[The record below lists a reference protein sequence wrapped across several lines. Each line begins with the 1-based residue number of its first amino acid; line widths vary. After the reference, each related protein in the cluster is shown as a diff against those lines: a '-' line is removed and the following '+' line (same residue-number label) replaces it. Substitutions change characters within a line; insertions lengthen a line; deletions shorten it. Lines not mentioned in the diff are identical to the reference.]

1 MLTHTHMLSHAHT
14 HIHSLARSAPLSS
27 NQFDDELAVVRLNT
41 LECIERV
48 TKQRDGGEA
57 IISLGLISTLV
68 KQAES
73 EPEVQVKE
81 QILDTLHNA
90 AQVNSVPAL
99 KADGM
104 DVFTRWSHAH
114 SFLCSHR
121 KPFTFGLLSYGVM
134 MLRVASRLLSSN
146 LLISCYVYPTQLFSL
161 FSSHTDCWSMRKRR
175 LWHALLATLW
185 TSR

>member
-1 MLTHTHMLSHAHT
+1 MLTRKS
-14 HIHSLARSAPLSS
+14 SLARSAPLSS

-41 LECIERV
+41 LESIERV

-73 EPEVQVKE
+73 EPEVQMKE

-104 DVFTRWSHAH
+104 DVFTR
-114 SFLCSHR
+114 
-121 KPFTFGLLSYGVM
+121 
-134 MLRVASRLLSSN
+134 
-146 LLISCYVYPTQLFSL
+146 
-161 FSSHTDCWSMRKRR
+161 
-175 LWHALLATLW
+175 
-185 TSR
+185 

>member
-1 MLTHTHMLSHAHT
+1 MLTRKR
-14 HIHSLARSAPLSS
+14 SLARSAPLSS

-48 TKQRDGGEA
+48 TKQRDGGEV

-104 DVFTRWSHAH
+104 DVFTR
-114 SFLCSHR
+114 
-121 KPFTFGLLSYGVM
+121 
-134 MLRVASRLLSSN
+134 
-146 LLISCYVYPTQLFSL
+146 
-161 FSSHTDCWSMRKRR
+161 
-175 LWHALLATLW
+175 
-185 TSR
+185 